1 MVEVFFITIDRRP
14 KGKSR
19 KMKVNHR
26 KNRIYARLNKF
37 DIVFCM
43 KITRETFSLF
53 KIRKLTEEEQLMKNK
68 KGFTFIVLLIV
79 ASIIGLSALI
89 GLRYYT
95 GNQQGKTENTVFQEK
110 AKDTIVQ
117 ANAATI
123 QSLLQ
128 AALVGKDINRDE
140 AVELAQNAGLQNPY
154 NEVAMNTSEWFP
166 EIADTP
172 GEIQITLLAE
182 TFYIQGYGA
191 DGLLPNILTV
201 KK

>member
-1 MVEVFFITIDRRP
+1 
-14 KGKSR
+14 
-19 KMKVNHR
+19 
-26 KNRIYARLNKF
+26 
-37 DIVFCM
+37 
-43 KITRETFSLF
+43 
-53 KIRKLTEEEQLMKNK
+53 MKNK
-68 KGFTFIVLLIV
+68 KGFTLIALLIA

-89 GLRYYT
+89 GLRFYT

-117 ANAATI
+117 ANTATI
-123 QSLLQ
+123 QSLLL
-128 AALVGKDINRDE
+128 AALIGGNMNRDE

-154 NEVAMNTSEWFP
+154 NEEAMNTSECFP

-182 TFYIQGYGA
+182 TFYIQGFGA
-191 DGLLPNILTV
+191 NGLLSHILTV

>member
-1 MVEVFFITIDRRP
+1 
-14 KGKSR
+14 
-19 KMKVNHR
+19 
-26 KNRIYARLNKF
+26 
-37 DIVFCM
+37 
-43 KITRETFSLF
+43 
-53 KIRKLTEEEQLMKNK
+53 MKNK
-68 KGFTFIVLLIV
+68 KGFTLIALLIV
-79 ASIIGLSALI
+79 ASIIGLSALL

-95 GNQQGKTENTVFQEK
+95 GNQQGKTENTVFREK
-110 AKDTIVQ
+110 VKDTIVQ

-123 QSLLQ
+123 QSLIQ
-128 AALVGKDINRDE
+128 AALADRDINRDE

-154 NEVAMNTSEWFP
+154 NEVTMNTAEWFP
-166 EIADTP
+166 EVADSP

>member
-1 MVEVFFITIDRRP
+1 
-14 KGKSR
+14 
-19 KMKVNHR
+19 
-26 KNRIYARLNKF
+26 
-37 DIVFCM
+37 
-43 KITRETFSLF
+43 
-53 KIRKLTEEEQLMKNK
+53 MKNE
-68 KGFTFIVLLIV
+68 KGFTLIALLIV

-95 GNQQGKTENTVFQEK
+95 GNQQGKTENNVFQEK

-117 ANAATI
+117 ANAETI

-128 AALVGKDINRDE
+128 AALAGKDISRDE

-154 NEVAMNTSEWFP
+154 NEVTMNTSEWFP
-166 EIADTP
+166 ESADAP
-172 GEIQITLLAE
+172 GEIQVTLLAG

-191 DGLLPNILTV
+191 NGLLPNILTV

>member
-1 MVEVFFITIDRRP
+1 
-14 KGKSR
+14 
-19 KMKVNHR
+19 
-26 KNRIYARLNKF
+26 
-37 DIVFCM
+37 
-43 KITRETFSLF
+43 
-53 KIRKLTEEEQLMKNK
+53 MKNK
-68 KGFTFIVLLIV
+68 KGFTLIALLIV

-89 GLRYYT
+89 GLRFYT

-128 AALVGKDINRDE
+128 AALIGGDINRDE

-154 NEVAMNTSEWFP
+154 NEVAMDTSEWFP

>member
-1 MVEVFFITIDRRP
+1 
-14 KGKSR
+14 
-19 KMKVNHR
+19 
-26 KNRIYARLNKF
+26 
-37 DIVFCM
+37 
-43 KITRETFSLF
+43 
-53 KIRKLTEEEQLMKNK
+53 MKNK
-68 KGFTFIVLLIV
+68 KGFTLITLIIV
-79 ASIIGLSALI
+79 ASIIGLSALL
-89 GLRYYT
+89 GLRFYT
-95 GNQQGKTENTVFQEK
+95 GSQKGKTENTIFQEK

-123 QSLLQ
+123 QSLIQ
-128 AALVGKDINRDE
+128 AALADRDINRDE

-154 NEVAMNTSEWFP
+154 NEVTMNTAEWFP
-166 EIADTP
+166 EVADSP

>member
-1 MVEVFFITIDRRP
+1 
-14 KGKSR
+14 
-19 KMKVNHR
+19 
-26 KNRIYARLNKF
+26 
-37 DIVFCM
+37 
-43 KITRETFSLF
+43 
-53 KIRKLTEEEQLMKNK
+53 MKNE
-68 KGFTFIVLLIV
+68 KGFTLIALLIV

-89 GLRYYT
+89 GLKFYT
-95 GNQQGKTENTVFQEK
+95 GNQQGKTENNVFQEK

-117 ANAATI
+117 ANAETI

-128 AALVGKDINRDE
+128 AALAGKDISRDE

-166 EIADTP
+166 EVADSP
-172 GEIQITLLAE
+172 GEIQVTLLAG

-191 DGLLPNILTV
+191 NGLLPNILTV

>member
-1 MVEVFFITIDRRP
+1 
-14 KGKSR
+14 
-19 KMKVNHR
+19 
-26 KNRIYARLNKF
+26 
-37 DIVFCM
+37 
-43 KITRETFSLF
+43 
-53 KIRKLTEEEQLMKNK
+53 MKNK
-68 KGFTFIVLLIV
+68 KGFTLIALLIA

-89 GLRYYT
+89 GLRFYT
-95 GNQQGKTENTVFQEK
+95 GNRQGRTKSTIFQEK

-128 AALVGKDINRDE
+128 AALTGGDINRDK
-140 AVELAQNAGLQNPY
+140 AVELSQNAGLQNPY
-154 NEVAMNTSEWFP
+154 NKETMNTSGCFP
-166 EIADTP
+166 EIADNP

-191 DGLLPNILTV
+191 DGLLPRILTV

>member
-1 MVEVFFITIDRRP
+1 
-14 KGKSR
+14 
-19 KMKVNHR
+19 MK
-26 KNRIYARLNKF
+26 
-37 DIVFCM
+37 
-43 KITRETFSLF
+43 T
-53 KIRKLTEEEQLMKNK
+53 K
-68 KGFTFIVLLIV
+68 KGFTLIALLIV
-79 ASIIGLSALI
+79 ASIIGLSALF
-89 GLRYYT
+89 GLRFYT
-95 GNQQGKTENTVFQEK
+95 GNQQGKTEDTVFLEK

-117 ANAATI
+117 ANTETI

-128 AALVGKDINRDE
+128 AALVGGDINLDE
-140 AVELAQNAGLQNPY
+140 AVKLAQSSGLQNPY

-166 EIADTP
+166 ESADTP

>member
-1 MVEVFFITIDRRP
+1 
-14 KGKSR
+14 
-19 KMKVNHR
+19 
-26 KNRIYARLNKF
+26 
-37 DIVFCM
+37 
-43 KITRETFSLF
+43 
-53 KIRKLTEEEQLMKNK
+53 MKNK
-68 KGFTFIVLLIV
+68 KGFTLIALLTA

-89 GLRYYT
+89 GLRFYT
-95 GNQQGKTENTVFQEK
+95 GSQPGKTENTVFQEK

-117 ANAATI
+117 ANTATI
-123 QSLLQ
+123 QSLLL
-128 AALVGKDINRDE
+128 AALIGGDINRDE

-154 NEVAMNTSEWFP
+154 NEEAMNTSECFP

-191 DGLLPNILTV
+191 DGLLPNMLTV

>member
-1 MVEVFFITIDRRP
+1 
-14 KGKSR
+14 
-19 KMKVNHR
+19 
-26 KNRIYARLNKF
+26 
-37 DIVFCM
+37 
-43 KITRETFSLF
+43 
-53 KIRKLTEEEQLMKNK
+53 MKNK
-68 KGFTFIVLLIV
+68 KGFTLITLIIV
-79 ASIIGLSALI
+79 ASIIGLSALL

-95 GNQQGKTENTVFQEK
+95 GNQQGKTENTVFREK
-110 AKDTIVQ
+110 VKDTIVQ

-123 QSLLQ
+123 QSLIQ
-128 AALVGKDINRDE
+128 AALADRDINRDE

-154 NEVAMNTSEWFP
+154 NEVTMNTAEWFP
-166 EIADTP
+166 EVADSP

>member
-1 MVEVFFITIDRRP
+1 
-14 KGKSR
+14 
-19 KMKVNHR
+19 
-26 KNRIYARLNKF
+26 
-37 DIVFCM
+37 
-43 KITRETFSLF
+43 
-53 KIRKLTEEEQLMKNK
+53 MKNK
-68 KGFTFIVLLIV
+68 KGFTLIALLIA

-89 GLRYYT
+89 GLRFYT
-95 GNQQGKTENTVFQEK
+95 GNQQGRTKSTVFQEK

-128 AALVGKDINRDE
+128 AALTGGDINRDK
-140 AVELAQNAGLQNPY
+140 AVELSQNAGLQNPY
-154 NEVAMNTSEWFP
+154 NKETMNTSGCFP
-166 EIADTP
+166 EIADNP

-191 DGLLPNILTV
+191 DGLLPRILTV